1 MLHQVDLDQNL
12 DSSKSPKKFFLRS
25 KIEFVY
31 IASGMF
37 LDIQMMQKS
46 NLQVFGVVGKQF
58 EGSCQFEGS
67 YHC

>member
-12 DSSKSPKKFFLRS
+12 DSSKSQKKLRS

-37 LDIQMMQKS
+37 LDIQRMQKS

-58 EGSCQFEGS
+58 KGSCQI
-67 YHC
+67 

>member
-12 DSSKSPKKFFLRS
+12 DSSKSPKKNFLRS

-58 EGSCQFEGS
+58 EGSCQI
-67 YHC
+67 